1 MKYSHPADRQDKS
14 KIFPQ
19 NIQRRFNSAWISFIT
34 LWGRNGYSNTLFV
47 TFPALSIILYVGYPC
62 TSIFLT
68 IICCCKGG
76 KIMHDI
82 FSRKIEFLDNIF
94 PCLFR

>member
-47 TFPALSIILYVGYPC
+47 TFPALSIIFIRRV
-62 TSIFLT
+62 S
-68 IICCCKGG
+68 
-76 KIMHDI
+76 MHLH
-82 FSRKIEFLDNIF
+82 FLDNH
-94 PCLFR
+94 LLL